1 LKLDWA
7 PLLHGAAG
15 GTQLEFANK
24 GFFGGKFPDVKIIN
38 QLKQHKWD
46 FKFTSE
52 YKDNILMSIFV

>member
-1 LKLDWA
+1 
-7 PLLHGAAG
+7 
-15 GTQLEFANK
+15 LEFANK